1 MEKTRLNTSL
11 RWLSKGKS
19 IRARNPKK
27 IGSCLPFPP
36 PSAGRVCSGQAV
48 PVRVLIPPLQQAPE
62 MPTGPSNQL
71 WPHMGASAGPRSSS
85 GKTQVEEKPHIQTKD
100 DKRGRTTIPN
110 HHPASTEVT
119 QSQRRYKQPCAQ
131 QLVLQGWDTAWKY
144 VINRQSPFGSSRQ
157 RWHLEEGAE
166 GSQKKRQLLE
176 SKQS

>member
-1 MEKTRLNTSL
+1 MEKSRLNTSL

-36 PSAGRVCSGQAV
+36 PLAGRACSEQAV
-48 PVRVLIPPLQQAPE
+48 PMRVLMPPLQQAPE
-62 MPTGPSNQL
+62 MPTGPNKQL
-71 WPHMGASAGPRSSS
+71 WLHMGASAGPRSSS

-100 DKRGRTTIPN
+100 DERGRTTIPN

-119 QSQRRYKQPCAQ
+119 QSQRRNKQPCTQ